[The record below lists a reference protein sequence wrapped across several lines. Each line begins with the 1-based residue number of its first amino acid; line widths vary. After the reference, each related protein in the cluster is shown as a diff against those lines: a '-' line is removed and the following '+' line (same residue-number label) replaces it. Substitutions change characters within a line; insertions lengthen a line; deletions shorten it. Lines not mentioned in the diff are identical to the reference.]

1 MSGRQLALV
10 AVLVVVVA
18 LVAWRWKSDGTSA
31 QHGHGP
37 TAVELTAVRSGAAPV
52 QLSAIGNVV
61 SPHTV
66 NVRAQAY
73 GPLTPIFF
81 PEADRVKAG
90 DKLFQI
96 DPAPYEPATAQAHP
110 QLATQ
115 QATPPPR
122 PATASRT
129 D

>member
-66 NVRAQAY
+66 NVRAQVS
-73 GPLTPIFF
+73 GTLTQIFF
-81 PEADRVKAG
+81 TEGDSVKAG
-90 DKLFQI
+90 DKLRSEEHTSELQSLMRISYAVFCLKKKKKSKTKNQI
-96 DPAPYEPATAQAHP
+96 T
-110 QLATQ
+110 
-115 QATPPPR
+115 
-122 PATASRT
+122 
-129 D
+129 

>member
-37 TAVELTAVRSGAAPV
+37 TDVELTAVRSGAAPV

-61 SPHTV
+61 SPHPMH
-66 NVRAQAY
+66 VRAQVT
-73 GPLTPIFF
+73 GTLTQILFTDG
-81 PEADRVKAG
+81 DRVKAG
-90 DKLFQI
+90 HKLFKI
-96 DPAPYEPATAQAHP
+96 SPNPHTEAQP
-110 QLATQ
+110 QQ
-115 QATPPPR
+115 R
-122 PATASRT
+122 EIH
-129 D
+129 

>member
-52 QLSAIGNVV
+52 QPSAIGNVV

-66 NVRAQAY
+66 NVRSEEHTSELQSLMRRSY
-73 GPLTPIFF
+73 
-81 PEADRVKAG
+81 AG
-90 DKLFQI
+90 FCFKKI
-96 DPAPYEPATAQAHP
+96 TRIKNRH
-110 QLATQ
+110 
-115 QATPPPR
+115 
-122 PATASRT
+122 
-129 D
+129 